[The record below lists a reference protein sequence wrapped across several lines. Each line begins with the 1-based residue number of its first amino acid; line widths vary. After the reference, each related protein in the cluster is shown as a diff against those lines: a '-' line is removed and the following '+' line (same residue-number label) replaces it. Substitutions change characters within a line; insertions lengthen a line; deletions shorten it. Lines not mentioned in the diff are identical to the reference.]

1 MLIAFKENMQQ
12 CWSVIRL
19 MMRRQRKMC
28 HWRNGR
34 KCLQKNVRLCLLL
47 FCVIW

>member
-1 MLIAFKENMQQ
+1 MSIAFKENKQQ

-19 MMRRQRKMC
+19 MMRRQRKM
-28 HWRNGR
+28 HRWRKGR

-47 FCVIW
+47 GNVIW